1 MTVRDIKERFRIIGN
16 HPAINQAVEI
26 AMQVAPTDVTV
37 LIFGENG
44 SGKDVFSRIIHQN
57 SRRRHENFI
66 AINCGAI
73 PEGTMDSELFGH
85 EKGSFT
91 SAYESRKGY
100 FEEAE
105 KGSIFLD
112 EIGEMPLATQSRLL
126 RLLENKEYLRVGSSK
141 ILKSDV
147 RVVAATNRNLVDMI
161 RQGKFR
167 EDLYFRLNTVF
178 IFVPPLRER
187 GEDIPLLFDYFAVE
201 FAEKY
206 HREPIFL
213 TPDATELLYKY
224 RWPGNIRE
232 LRNLVEKLTV
242 LVKGSR
248 VTAETLHANLMIA
261 ESYLPSVVRSPYSAS
276 QQPIGDDTREEVD
289 KLYQLISALGKE
301 VADLKKMIYLGL
313 QQGRDIASDAVPYSS
328 PYAAGNQTIVQPVGS
343 PSAGFS
349 APVTQLFGETEVLL
363 PQQTLKSTRMLEE
376 SLSLE
381 KKEKEFIL
389 KALQKHG
396 ENRKKAAQELGISE
410 RTLYRKL
417 KAYDIEP

>member
-44 SGKDVFSRIIHQN
+44 SGKDAFSRIIHQN
-57 SRRRHENFI
+57 SRRRHESFI

-141 ILKSDV
+141 VLKSDV
-147 RVVAATNRNLVDMI
+147 RVIAATNRNLVDMI

-178 IFVPPLRER
+178 IYVPPLRER
-187 GEDIPLLFDYFAVE
+187 GEDIPLLFDYFCVE

-206 HREPIFL
+206 HREPVFL

-232 LRNLVEKLTV
+232 MRNLVEKLTV
-242 LVKGSR
+242 LVKGNR
-248 VTAETLHANLMIA
+248 VTAEVLRDNLLITD
-261 ESYLPSVVRSPYSAS
+261 SYLPSIIRNPYS
-276 QQPIGDDTREEVD
+276 QPLQDDDTREEVD
-289 KLYQLISALGKE
+289 KLYTLIYDLGKE
-301 VADLKKMIYLGL
+301 VADLKKMLYFGL
-313 QQGRDIASDAVPYSS
+313 QGREIAPDAAPFAVPYPQVERTGFASANAGG
-328 PYAAGNQTIVQPVGS
+328 YASQPSGHVYG
-343 PSAGFS
+343 G
-349 APVTQLFGETEVLL
+349 TEVIL
-363 PQQTLKSTRMLEE
+363 PQPPAKTARMLEE

-381 KKEKEFIL
+381 KKEKEFII
-389 KALQKHG
+389 KALLKHG